1 MASHKP
7 PERGARLGRR
17 VTPGRFG
24 MRGTSTSTRARA
36 AGTSPPG
43 ADSGPPGTS
52 AAGAPAPG
60 ANPPDAVPSGARAPE
75 RSAPGTA
82 GDTGNGS
89 PGGRVTGANPPEA
102 SPAGGPASGTEP
114 SGGRAPDADAV
125 GTAADPPTPD
135 ANAPARTSPWRRWG
149 REHEDEPCP
158 EGGDARAVVLV
169 LPGGDAVGNGRPS
182 GRRAAAVRPL
192 ARYVVR
198 AAGPGAGLAAY
209 VVRYR
214 TRGWNGERA
223 DQAVDAAE
231 AVEEVARRC
240 GADVPVAL
248 VGVGVGARAALAA
261 AGHPAVR
268 AVVAVAPWLT
278 AEGVEH
284 DPVRQLIG
292 RRVMVVHGTY
302 DRTTPPDLSFRLAER
317 AKKVN
322 PDVCRF
328 EVHGGSH
335 RLDRHRDDVA
345 ALTADF
351 VLGALLGRR
360 VTRPVE
366 DALAAPPPIGLR
378 MPLDVGFGRV
388 TGDPRPNDVRRRLR

>member
-7 PERGARLGRR
+7 PERGADG
-17 VTPGRFG
+17 V
-24 MRGTSTSTRARA
+24 
-36 AGTSPPG
+36 G
-43 ADSGPPGTS
+43 ADE
-52 AAGAPAPG
+52 AGADG
-60 ANPPDAVPSGARAPE
+60 
-75 RSAPGTA
+75 
-82 GDTGNGS
+82 GS
-89 PGGRVTGANPPEA
+89 PGGSVLT
-102 SPAGGPASGTEP
+102 AGDLTLVRRWRGWRGG
-114 SGGRAPDADAV
+114 GGRR
-125 GTAADPPTPD
+125 G
-135 ANAPARTSPWRRWG
+135 
-149 REHEDEPCP
+149 ED
-158 EGGDARAVVLV
+158 GVRAVVLV
-169 LPGGDAVGNGRPS
+169 LPGGDAHGTGRPP

-192 ARYVVR
+192 TRRLVR
-198 AAGPGAGLAAY
+198 AAGPEAGLAAY

-214 TRGWNGERA
+214 VRGWNGERA
-223 DQAVDAAE
+223 DQAVDAAR
-231 AVEEVARRC
+231 AVAEITRRC

-261 AGHPAVR
+261 AGGPAVR
-268 AVVAVAPWLT
+268 AVAAIAPWLT
-278 AEGVEH
+278 VEGVEQ

-292 RRVMVVHGTY
+292 RQVLVVHGTY
-302 DRTTPPDLSFRLAER
+302 DRRTPPDLSFRLAER

-351 VLGALLGRR
+351 VLAALLGRR
-360 VTRPVE
+360 PARPVR

-388 TGDPRPNDVRRRLR
+388 TGNPRPNDVP